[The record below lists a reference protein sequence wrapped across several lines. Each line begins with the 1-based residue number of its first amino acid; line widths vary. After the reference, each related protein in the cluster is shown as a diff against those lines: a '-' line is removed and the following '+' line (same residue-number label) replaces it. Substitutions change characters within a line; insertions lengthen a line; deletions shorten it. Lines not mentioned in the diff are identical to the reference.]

1 MNHLDDGALQAFLD
15 HEIGPD
21 ERAAVAEHL
30 LGCET
35 CHARYEEL
43 TQANALVR
51 QSIALLD
58 VEGVATDPSP
68 VTRRIRARSGTASF
82 VKAAGLVLALAA
94 AASAAV
100 PGSPVRQWV
109 ANAIE
114 PAPSPPAPA
123 PIASDDAPEPVEPT
137 VPAPAGLSIGPA
149 GGALA
154 VVLRGMEASSIRLS
168 PATGARATVSVT
180 GADPDPRFRTGA
192 GRIELRDG
200 AGGVVNVSLPLSV
213 EGARLEVDGRI
224 YAESRGGSLH
234 LHVPADSVG
243 DAFVW

>member
-21 ERAAVAEHL
+21 ERAAMAEHL
-30 LGCET
+30 LGCEA

-43 TQANALVR
+43 TQANALVT

-58 VEGVATDPSP
+58 VEGAAMATDAAP
-68 VTRRIRARSGTASF
+68 VARRVRARTGTASF
-82 VKAAGLVLALAA
+82 VRAAGLVLALAA

-114 PAPSPPAPA
+114 SAPSPSAPLV
-123 PIASDDAPEPVEPT
+123 SRDAPGPAEPAA
-137 VPAPAGLSIGPA
+137 PAPAGLSIGPA
-149 GGALA
+149 AGALA
-154 VVLRGMEASSIRLS
+154 VVLRDVEGSSIRLS
-168 PATGARATVSVT
+168 PATGSHATVSVT
-180 GADPDPRFRTGA
+180 GADPDPRFRTAA
-192 GRIELRDG
+192 GRIELRNG

-213 EGARLEVDGRI
+213 DGARLEVNGRL

-234 LHVPADSVG
+234 LHVPADRLG